1 MVDLTKEEF
10 EAFVKKEFP
19 GRDYKWEYDGN
30 SGYFYIQA
38 GTGKYS
44 ADELHYEFIDGRVR
58 LHIEGDNYWW
68 LRQELI
74 NLLSHHE
81 ELQGAVWNKRQN
93 CQWILTP
100 QKEDIFNMFRRI
112 RDIVQPEIFKLEQGS
127 SSNDVDFSQK
137 EINKVLELNLNIP
150 DYQRI
155 YCWEENQVITLL
167 NDIESIT
174 TSRYYLGNI
183 ILFENKNENEVKLDI
198 VDGQQRLVTLA
209 ILRYLLLKEEND
221 LLSCSF
227 ESLEAQQHVIANG
240 EIIRKY
246 LNDESKK
253 SAIEENINKITVG
266 VLIIKNNNLDLSFT
280 FFNNSNSRGKQLTDY
295 DLLKPHHLRYIPADY
310 EAQQELYA
318 TQWDKMIGACK
329 SLTDNV
335 ENREKRQE
343 ADYVHVFELY
353 LYRLRHW
360 ARVKDCEESG
370 RFVYPE
376 FKSSPYIEEIP
387 PFGEKFNYHEPIQGG
402 QHFFEYVEHFVQKY
416 REFTTTKAIGNNENN
431 ENNENNVY
439 RILYNHFTGYS
450 DKWYRYVM
458 EALIFCYYLKFGNR
472 FIYEAAL
479 SIVRYIS
486 QIRFEKGRAYEPTII
501 NFAKE
506 SGIVLM
512 IEQAT
517 SPTFFLAE
525 IENDIKN
532 LNRIANLEGIRVSFR
547 NKCRSVSEKLSKH
560 CISKTYCNNRNNYN
574 NYFNTRY
581 GNITPK

>member
-1 MVDLTKEEF
+1 MVDITKEEF
-10 EAFVKKEFP
+10 AEFAEKEFP

-58 LHIEGDNYWW
+58 LHIEGDNWWW
-68 LRQELI
+68 LRQELY
-74 NLLSHHE
+74 NRLSSHE

-93 CQWILTP
+93 CQWILIP
-100 QKEDIFNMFRRI
+100 QKKDIFDMFCRI
-112 RDIVQPEIFKLEQGS
+112 RDIVQPEIIKLEQGS

-137 EINKVLELNLNIP
+137 EINKVLKLNLNIP

-183 ILFENKNENEVKLDI
+183 ILCENEGKLDI

-209 ILRYLLLKEEND
+209 IIRYLLLNEDNE
-221 LLSCSF
+221 LLSCSL
-227 ESLEAQQHVIANG
+227 ESLEAQRHVINNG
-240 EIIRKY
+240 ITISKY
-246 LNDESKK
+246 INDENRKK
-253 SAIEENINKITVG
+253 SIIENINKITVG

-318 TQWDKMIGACK
+318 AQWDKMINSCK
-329 SLTDNV
+329 SFTDNV
-335 ENREKRQE
+335 KDREKRQE
-343 ADYVHVFELY
+343 ADYIHVIELY

-376 FKSSPYIEEIP
+376 FKSAPYVEEIP

-402 QHFFEYVEHFVQKY
+402 QHFFEYVEYFVQKY
-416 REFTTTKAIGNNENN
+416 REFTTTKTVENN
-431 ENNENNVY
+431 ETNVY
-439 RILYNHFTGYS
+439 RILYNHFIGYS

-479 SIVRYIS
+479 SIVRYIA

-501 NFAKE
+501 DYAKE
-506 SGIVLM
+506 SSIVLM

-525 IENDIKN
+525 IEIAV
-532 LNRIANLEGIRVSFR
+532 NRLRRIDGIEGIRSAFLE
-547 NKCRSVSEKLSKH
+547 KCKSVSGQLSEY
-560 CISKTYCNNRNNYN
+560 CISKTYCISKKDKDY
-574 NYFNTRY
+574 YFNTRY
-581 GNITPK
+581 ESITSKQHQ

>member
-1 MVDLTKEEF
+1 MVEITKEEF
-10 EAFVKKEFP
+10 EEFAKQKFP
-19 GRDYKWEYDGN
+19 GRAIYYTDHYC
-30 SGYFYIQA
+30 YIQA
-38 GTGKYS
+38 GTGKHS

-58 LHIEGDNYWW
+58 LHIEGDNWWW
-68 LRQELI
+68 LRQ
-74 NLLSHHE
+74 NLYNRLARHE
-81 ELQGAVWNKRQN
+81 ELQGTVWNKRQN
-93 CQWILTP
+93 CQWILTS
-100 QKEDIFNMFRRI
+100 QKDDIFKMFCRI
-112 RDIVQPEIFKLEQGS
+112 RDIVEPEIIEYEQALS

-137 EINKVLELNLNIP
+137 SINEILTFNLNIP

-155 YCWEENQVITLL
+155 YCWEEEQVITLL

-174 TSRYYLGNI
+174 TSSYYLGNI
-183 ILFENKNENEVKLDI
+183 ILCKNEGKYDI
-198 VDGQQRLVTLA
+198 VDGQQRLVTLS

-246 LNDESKK
+246 LNDKSKK
-253 SAIEENINKITVG
+253 SVIEENINKITVG
-266 VLIIKNNNLDLSFT
+266 VLIIQNNNLDLSFT

-318 TQWDKMIGACK
+318 AQWDKMIGACK
-329 SLTDNV
+329 LLTDNM

-343 ADYVHVFELY
+343 ADYIHVFELY

-370 RFVYPE
+370 RFIYPE

-416 REFTTTKAIGNNENN
+416 QEFTTTKAVDNNES
-431 ENNENNVY
+431 NVY
-439 RILYNHFTGYS
+439 RILCNHFTGYS

-486 QIRFEKGRAYEPTII
+486 QIRFEKGRAYEPTIV
-501 NFAKE
+501 NYAKD

-525 IENDIKN
+525 IEIAV
-532 LNRIANLEGIRVSFR
+532 NRLRRIDGLEGIRSAFR
-547 NKCRSVSEKLSKH
+547 EKCKSTSGQLSEH
-560 CISKTYCNNRNNYN
+560 CISKTYCVSKKDKDY
-574 NYFNTRY
+574 YFNTRY
-581 GNITPK
+581 ESITPKQHQ

>member
-1 MVDLTKEEF
+1 MIDS
-10 EAFVKKEFP
+10 VK
-19 GRDYKWEYDGN
+19 
-30 SGYFYIQA
+30 
-38 GTGKYS
+38 
-44 ADELHYEFIDGRVR
+44 
-58 LHIEGDNYWW
+58 
-68 LRQELI
+68 QELMK
-74 NLLSHHE
+74 SE
-81 ELQGAVWNKRQN
+81 QE
-93 CQWILTP
+93 
-100 QKEDIFNMFRRI
+100 
-112 RDIVQPEIFKLEQGS
+112 QPY
-127 SSNDVDFSQK
+127 SNNVDFSQ
-137 EINKVLELNLNIP
+137 ESICNVLQKTNLNIP

-155 YCWEENQVITLL
+155 YCWDESQIITLL

-174 TSRYYLGNI
+174 TSKYYLGNI
-183 ILFENKNENEVKLDI
+183 ILCENKGALDI

-209 ILRYLLLKEEND
+209 IIRYLLLNEDNG

-227 ESLEAQQHVIANG
+227 ESLDAQRHVINNG
-240 EIIRKY
+240 STIRKY
-246 LNDESKK
+246 IDDENRKK
-253 SAIEENINKITVG
+253 RIKENINKITVG

-318 TQWDKMIGACK
+318 AQWDMMISSCK
-329 SLTDNV
+329 LLTDN
-335 ENREKRQE
+335 EEDREKRQE
-343 ADYVHVFELY
+343 ADYIHVLELY

-360 ARVKDCEESG
+360 ARMKDCEESG

-416 REFTTTKAIGNNENN
+416 REFTTTKAIGNN

-532 LNRIANLEGIRVSFR
+532 LNRISNLEGIRVSFL

-581 GNITPK
+581 GSISPK